1 MKYLLKFDCFH
12 VNLANECCFA
22 VNLAAKVRMEHY
34 VVVKRLSK
42 GCLYPTPHL
51 LPETDPIKIS
61 EVCNARMILNTG
73 RRCFSL
79 KSPLSGGDP
88 AGPRRVER
96 RGGGGGGQ
104 RPQAERHLGGRRG
117 HHREVLAPKQEQHQ
131 EGEQMEMEG
140 GGLSWWEVKLALREH

>member
-1 MKYLLKFDCFH
+1 
-12 VNLANECCFA
+12 
-22 VNLAAKVRMEHY
+22 
-34 VVVKRLSK
+34 
-42 GCLYPTPHL
+42 
-51 LPETDPIKIS
+51 
-61 EVCNARMILNTG
+61 MILNTG

-104 RPQAERHLGGRRG
+104 RRQAERHLGGRRG